1 MKYYFLLVL
10 SVLFISCSEDSDP
23 VVFQTDEDIV
33 QYLTQN
39 DITTIKSSTGL
50 RYSIVN
56 EGNGKNP
63 TENSKVTFS
72 YKAYL
77 LDGTVFEESD
87 SEGVTLL
94 LHNLIPGL
102 TEGLKYFDEGSEGLI
117 FIPPAL
123 GFGYAVRNG
132 VPAGSVLVFEI
143 KILKVTDAEDEIL
156 QYLNDKDLT
165 AQKSNSGLYY
175 IINKQGDGK
184 SATST
189 SNVTVSYKGYFTNG
203 TVFDESTA
211 TGVTFNLQQVIDGWK
226 EGITY
231 FNEGGEGILLI
242 PPHLGYGYTDR
253 TGIPAGSVL
262 IFEIKLIS
270 VN

>member
-1 MKYYFLLVL
+1 MKYYFLLIL
-10 SVLFISCSEDSDP
+10 SAFFISCSDESDP
-23 VVFQTDEDIV
+23 IVVQTDEDIV

-39 DITTIKSSTGL
+39 NIATVKSNTGL

-56 EGNGKNP
+56 NGNGKFP
-63 TENSKVTFS
+63 TENAKVTLS
-72 YKAYL
+72 YKASL
-77 LDGTVFEESD
+77 LDGTVFEESNE
-87 SEGVTLL
+87 EGITLL

-102 TEGLKYFDEGSEGLI
+102 KEGLQYFDEGSEGLI

-123 GFGYAVRNG
+123 GFGNFTRNG
-132 VPAGSVLVFEI
+132 VPAGSVLIFEI
-143 KILKVTDAEDEIL
+143 KILKVIEAEDEIL
-156 QYLNDKDLT
+156 QYLSEKDLT
-165 AQKSNSGLYY
+165 AEKSASGLYY
-175 IINKQGDGK
+175 IISKQGEGK
-184 SATST
+184 PALSS

-203 TVFDESTA
+203 TVFDQSTA
-211 TGVTFNLQQVIDGWK
+211 TGVSFNLQQVIDGWK